1 MTARELLTPKQV
13 ALAIGVSES
22 SLKRWCDRGAL
33 QTVRTVGGHRRLP
46 LNGVLRFLQQS
57 GQPLVRPELLGLP
70 ARCGQTPR
78 SLTRAS
84 EDLLAALLEPNDELT
99 RRIVF
104 DLYLAGHR
112 LATIFDQVIQPAF
125 QQIGACWER
134 GAAEVFEE
142 RTACEMTQR
151 VLHELRLAW
160 NITDPIRPLALG
172 GTLSGDEYRIPT
184 SMVEL
189 VLLECQ
195 WRALSLGTNLPAEAF
210 CAALERHRPA
220 LVWLSVSAI
229 SDSGRFLQDFRLV
242 SEFAQ
247 AAGIPLV
254 VGGQALTEDL
264 RRQIRFTTF
273 CENLQQLESFAE
285 TWLAAA
291 GRQALTIEQ
300 PL

>member
-1 MTARELLTPKQV
+1 MSVRELLTPKQV
-13 ALAIGVSES
+13 AQAIGVSES

-46 LNGVLRFLQQS
+46 LHGVLRFLQQS

-78 SLTRAS
+78 SLARAA
-84 EDLLAALLEPNDELT
+84 EDLLAALLEPNEELS

-112 LATIFDQVIQPAF
+112 LASIFDHVVQPAF
-125 QQIGACWER
+125 QSIGTCWER
-134 GAAEVFEE
+134 SEVEVFEE
-142 RTACEMTQR
+142 RTACEITQR

-160 NITDPIRPLALG
+160 NVTDSTQPVALG

-189 VLLECQ
+189 VLLECR
-195 WRALSLGTNLPAEAF
+195 WRALSLGTNLPADSYR
-210 CAALERHRPA
+210 AAIQKHRPA
-220 LVWLSVSAI
+220 LVWLSISAI
-229 SDSGRFLQDFRLV
+229 SDPPRFLRDYGLV
-242 SEFAQ
+242 AQ
-247 AAGIPLV
+247 AAQDAGIPLV
-254 VGGQALTEDL
+254 VGGQALDESL
-264 RRQIRFTTF
+264 RRQIRFTTC
-273 CENLQQLESFAE
+273 CENLQQLEAFAE

-291 GRQALTIEQ
+291 GRPALPIETN
-300 PL
+300 L